1 MRLIIRPYKRAILG
15 VFMSSNGFLRQV
27 ISEEGYVAAN
37 SLAKVLH
44 ITQYDLADVT
54 GLSRDS
60 VSKTARCK
68 TRSTQTRLRDTVEI
82 INRVAEWSGGVGRAF
97 AWFRSQPLPSFGD
110 KTAEDLV
117 KEGRADA
124 VKAYLARLADGGY
137 A

>member
-1 MRLIIRPYKRAILG
+1 MT
-15 VFMSSNGFLRQV
+15 NTQFLYQV
-27 ISEEGYVAAN
+27 ISDEGFIAAN

-44 ITQYDLADVT
+44 ITQNDLAEVT

-60 VSKTARCK
+60 VTISARCK
-68 TRSTQTRLRDTVEI
+68 SRTTQTRLRDTVEI

-117 KEGRADA
+117 
-124 VKAYLARLADGGY
+124 
-137 A
+137 

>member
-1 MRLIIRPYKRAILG
+1 MRSANLIQ
-15 VFMSSNGFLRQV
+15 SV
-27 ISEEGYVAAN
+27 ITQDGYIAAN

-44 ITQYDLADVT
+44 ITQHDLAEVT

-60 VSKTARCK
+60 ISKSVRVKSKA
-68 TRSTQTRLRDTVEI
+68 TQTRLRDTVEI
-82 INRVAEWSGGVGRAF
+82 INRVSEWSGSPGRAF

-124 VKAYLARLADGGY
+124 VKAYLSRIADGGY

>member
-1 MRLIIRPYKRAILG
+1 MEALMATT
-15 VFMSSNGFLRQV
+15 GFLHQV
-27 ISEEGYVAAN
+27 ISDEGFIAAN
-37 SLAKVLH
+37 TLAKVLH
-44 ITQYDLADVT
+44 ITQNDLAEVT

-60 VSKTARCK
+60 VTKSARCK
-68 TRSTQTRLRDTVEI
+68 SRSTQARLRDTVEI

-124 VKAYLARLADGGY
+124 VKTYLARIADGGY